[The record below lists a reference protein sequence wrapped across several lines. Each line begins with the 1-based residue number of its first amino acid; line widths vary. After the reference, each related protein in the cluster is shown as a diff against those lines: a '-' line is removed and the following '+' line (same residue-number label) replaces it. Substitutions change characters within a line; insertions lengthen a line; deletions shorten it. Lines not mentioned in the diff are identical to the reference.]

1 VFYCFKKKNG
11 PFSMITLED
20 QNQFFFTWLSFC
32 VESSSAFAPVILNYA
47 TVDEDARQSIGF
59 VASGGAFAG
68 TEAEL
73 FALLRL
79 GVELGCEYVDMETTW
94 SDAARSKVYTIH
106 TRIDLDSRGC
116 WFWIGCAW
124 GNANS

>member
-1 VFYCFKKKNG
+1 
-11 PFSMITLED
+11 MILK
-20 QNQFFFTWLSFC
+20 
-32 VESSSAFAPVILNYA
+32 YA
-47 TVDEDARQSIGF
+47 TVDEDRWQNIVF
-59 VASGGAFAG
+59 VASGGAFTG

-106 TRIDLDSRGC
+106 TINRFG
-116 WFWIGCAW
+116 FAG
-124 GNANS
+124 